1 MKKGLL
7 LIAMVVISY
16 NVFAFTTQG
25 VWRWRNDDGSET
37 SATWRA
43 DQNTAITI
51 ASVDSVLRL
60 RIELYNNG
68 SGGLLDGAFF
78 EYSEDDGDTWDTIK
92 VTPDADTT
100 AFVLAA
106 TSTNVTDLEA
116 TTHQLSGQ
124 STGYTFDPGQI
135 ILATNALPAH
145 TLATAKTTEYE
156 YVFKPTSKIKPSTT
170 YIFRVDAA
178 NYLVGYTYPSLT
190 TAAVLPVNITSFKVQ
205 ADNDRALITWTT
217 ATENNNNRFDVERSN
232 DGKNY
237 KVISTVQGHGT
248 TSLSHDY
255 KAVDTK
261 PMNGVNYYRIKQ
273 YDNDGQYQISDVRS
287 VKFVLQNAQINV
299 YPNPTHGD
307 INFTVNN
314 YNGSSIKATLSNVS
328 GKIIHQELIN
338 TNTSG
343 NFKLNLRSQLPAG
356 IYMLK
361 LDGSSLSSKLKIVV
375 Q

>member
-156 YVFKPTSKIKPSTT
+156 YVFKPTSKIKPSKT

-328 GKIIHQELIN
+328 GKIIYQELIN

-343 NFKLNLRSQLPAG
+343 NYKLNLRSQLPAG